1 MRVIGNILWL
11 LLGGLEMALA
21 YALFGLLAFVFI
33 ITIPFGVAAFRL
45 AGFALWPFGRV
56 LVEKPTA
63 GAGSALANIVWMLIA
78 GIWLAIGHL
87 IAALLNAVTIIGIP
101 FAVAHVRLAGAALT
115 PFGHEVVP
123 IGYASGRRVDVG
135 IKPLG

>member
-1 MRVIGNILWL
+1 VRLLGNILWL
-11 LLGGLEMALA
+11 LLGGLEMAIA

-45 AGFALWPFGRV
+45 AGFALWPFGQV

-87 IAALLNAVTIIGIP
+87 IAALFNAVTIIGIP

-123 IGYASGRRVDVG
+123 IRYAAGRRVDVG
-135 IKPLG
+135 IRPLG